1 MFSRALAILI
11 APSLPTAALILS
23 FGPAHRA
30 NALIAGTLAVVLSG
44 FALVDRRAGTLAALV
59 GAWVTLT
66 AFVFPSTFIEQVF
79 TSAWGITMF
88 TCLGG
93 PLSESPRVE
102 RRAALPATPP
112 AAAPTQTL
120 PLAA

>member
-1 MFSRALAILI
+1 MFSRAFAILI
-11 APSLPTAALILS
+11 APSLPAAARSLS
-23 FGPAHRA
+23 FGPAHTA
-30 NALIAGTLAVVLSG
+30 NALIAGTLAVVLAG
-44 FALVDRRAGTLAALV
+44 FALVDRRFGTLAALV

-79 TSAWGITMF
+79 TSTWGITMF

-93 PLSESPRVE
+93 PLSESPRVQ
-102 RRAALPATPP
+102 RIVAVPATPP
-112 AAAPTQTL
+112 AAAPTDGL